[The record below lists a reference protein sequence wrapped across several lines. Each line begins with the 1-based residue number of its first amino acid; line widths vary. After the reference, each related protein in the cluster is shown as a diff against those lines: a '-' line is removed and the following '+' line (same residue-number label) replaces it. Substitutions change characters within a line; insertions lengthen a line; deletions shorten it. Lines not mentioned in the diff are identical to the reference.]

1 LLRRFANVTFSL
13 HLQEVP
19 MFSSPRVRLGL
30 VLFIC
35 CVFVFAAGASAQSSP
50 EKPKIGFLMDSLKV
64 ERWQTDFQS
73 FEKRAREL
81 GADVVLE
88 DSDGNDDLQLKQA
101 QKLLDAHVKT
111 LVIVPHDT
119 VKAVR
124 IVELAKSKG
133 VPVLSYERLIRDSD
147 VDFFVGVDAVAIG
160 GLQATALSTAA
171 PKGNYVLLEGSPT
184 DPNSHLMLQGQKKIL
199 QPFVDRGDIKIIAEV
214 WCPDWNPS
222 EAYTRVTEVLSKNHD
237 PIAAIVASNDGT
249 AGGAIQALEENK
261 LDGKVAVSGQ
271 DADLAAIIRILK
283 GTQSMTVYKPIA
295 SIAVQAA
302 DAAVALANGKQL
314 AASGTVSNGKRDVPS
329 FLGPIIVVKKEN
341 VSQTVIKD
349 GFQNLATIKKSLPP
363 EQWPK

>member
-1 LLRRFANVTFSL
+1 
-13 HLQEVP
+13 

-30 VLFIC
+30 VLFVVC
-35 CVFVFAAGASAQSSP
+35 CASGFAADGNARSP
-50 EKPKIGFLMDSLKV
+50 REKPKIGFLMDSLKV

-73 FEKRAREL
+73 FDKRAQEL
-81 GADVVLE
+81 GAVVVME

-101 QKLLDAHVKT
+101 QKLLDAHVNA

-147 VDFFVGVDAVAIG
+147 VDFFVGVDAIAIG
-160 GLQATALSTAA
+160 GLQASALSTVA

-199 QPFVDRGDIKIIAEV
+199 QPFVVRGDIKIIAEI

-222 EAYTRVTEVLSKNHD
+222 EAYTRVSDLLAKNHD

-249 AGGAIQALEENK
+249 AGGAIQALEERK

-283 GTQSMTVYKPIA
+283 GTQSMTVYKPIT
-295 SIAVQAA
+295 SIAAQAA
-302 DAAVALANGKQL
+302 DAAVALANGKKP
-314 AASGTVSNGKRDVPS
+314 ASSGTVSNGKRDVPS
-329 FLGPIIVVKKEN
+329 FLGPIITVNKN
-341 VSQTVIKD
+341 NISHTVIKD

>member
-1 LLRRFANVTFSL
+1 
-13 HLQEVP
+13 

-295 SIAVQAA
+295 SIAAQAA
-302 DAAVALANGKQL
+302 DAAVALANGKQP

-341 VSQTVIKD
+341 ISQTVIKD
-349 GFQNLATIKKSLPP
+349 DFQNLATIKKSLPP